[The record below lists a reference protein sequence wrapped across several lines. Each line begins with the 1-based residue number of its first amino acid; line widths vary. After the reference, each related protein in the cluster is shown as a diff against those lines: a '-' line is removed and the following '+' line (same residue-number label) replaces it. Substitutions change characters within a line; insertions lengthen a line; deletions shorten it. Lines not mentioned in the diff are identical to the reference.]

1 MMTVKGVITIKNDI
15 RMMIVMRLIYSIF
28 KSFILIFVNIYL
40 WKTGKSIQAVAVFN
54 IFNYIAASA
63 SFYVGNFIALK
74 NIRYNYILSSMS
86 FMIAFAMTAY
96 FGEDVSQYALIIGLL
111 GGCGDGFFFFNLNS
125 FQASK
130 LNADDMD
137 RFMSIIGGLNKASSI
152 FTPLISGII
161 IESFG
166 FLTMVNI
173 LLVLIVLQVI
183 LSFRMSSHNVE
194 ALGIIKWDRIF
205 KNRKYRHILI
215 TNASMSPY
223 SQFASMSNSVFLFT
237 LTASESIIGI
247 LNSSFSLI
255 SIFMFILYRY
265 LLRFNSRKFWM
276 GIGALVSSLLLT
288 LLIKPTIATFIIYGA
303 LISFGSALYQTP
315 LVGVQLRSSK
325 IHSDNE
331 AEMLGNLFMRV
342 LMLNMGRV
350 IFFTLVYFFYVDFT
364 SPIFIGFLIYNFFTP
379 LVSYQLSK
387 ESI

>member
-1 MMTVKGVITIKNDI
+1 MTVKGVIMIKNDI

-63 SFYVGNFIALK
+63 SFYMGNFIALK

-96 FGEDVSQYALIIGLL
+96 FGEDVSRYALIIGLL

-152 FTPLISGII
+152 FTPLLSGII

-173 LLVLIVLQVI
+173 LLVLIVIQVI
-183 LSFRMSSHNVE
+183 LSFRMPSHNVE

-223 SQFASMSNSVFLFT
+223 SQFASMANSVFLFT
-237 LTASESIIGI
+237 LTASESTIGI

-288 LLIKPTIATFIIYGA
+288 LLIKPTISTFIIYGA

-342 LMLNMGRV
+342 LMLNIGRV
-350 IFFTLVYFFYVDFT
+350 IFFTLVYFFYVDFA

>member
-63 SFYVGNFIALK
+63 SFYVGNLIALK

-223 SQFASMSNSVFLFT
+223 SQFASMANSVFLFT

-247 LNSSFSLI
+247 INSSFSLI

-288 LLIKPTIATFIIYGA
+288 LLIKPTISTFIIYGA

-342 LMLNMGRV
+342 LMLNIGRV
-350 IFFTLVYFFYVDFT
+350 IFFTLVYFFYVDFA

>member
-63 SFYVGNFIALK
+63 SFYVGNLIALK

-96 FGEDVSQYALIIGLL
+96 LGEDVSQYALIIGLL

-183 LSFRMSSHNVE
+183 LSFKMSSHNVE
-194 ALGIIKWDRIF
+194 ALGIIKWNRIF

-223 SQFASMSNSVFLFT
+223 SQFASMANSVFLFT

-288 LLIKPTIATFIIYGA
+288 LLIKPSILTFIIYGA

-342 LMLNMGRV
+342 LMLNIGRV
-350 IFFTLVYFFYVDFT
+350 IFFTLVYFFYVDFA
-364 SPIFIGFLIYNFFTP
+364 SPIFIGFLIYNFLTP